1 MKGPSDGLS
10 VFGSASGFVSLVA
23 QTRGAFSGTFRSAL
37 RRLAIGAPVR
47 VFAIR
52 GVDPPADPALLHLRD
67 GVIVLDSP
75 RSATILLIAGSVPEA
90 LREAVKHVHDEMAHP
105 RATVRWVSDPA
116 EERVD
121 HQAQY
126 NVSFSDLTSL
136 IETLRRVQNDL
147 VTGARSSEDDEL
159 PGTTRT
165 AWRGVGPYGHGG
177 AGMTGGTPYGRPMAE
192 RAPDRD
198 ALQLDQ
204 LPLRIGPYFMAFPA
218 GLVLDIELQGDVV
231 QDVAVSA
238 EPVSPLRPVFAAA
251 INDPVSVAVLERA
264 RAEDHLRWLAHAL
277 RVHGLAA
284 LGNRTLKL
292 AVQVDADETGIESS
306 VAELKAITHDVGRS
320 GALWWSARGVG
331 LLSRDAM
338 AGRGLGPTA
347 RASGVRDDARI
358 DEPAYQA
365 LGFEPIVNAAAEVA
379 AKTAS
384 SDTNGGDTSARWRLL
399 LAEAA
404 QSLDLAA
411 RANGARA
418 WGHGVVECPRGRA
431 TAREAPE
438 PQLYAML
445 PDLLRGME
453 WGDAVTTVVSLNLG
467 EGGDVRAVQP
477 WAAAEKVRQSA
488 EQAMKN
494 ENASDMSGMAGMT
507 HTQHQAE

>member
-1 MKGPSDGLS
+1 M
-10 VFGSASGFVSLVA
+10 
-23 QTRGAFSGTFRSAL
+23 
-37 RRLAIGAPVR
+37 
-47 VFAIR
+47 
-52 GVDPPADPALLHLRD
+52 
-67 GVIVLDSP
+67 
-75 RSATILLIAGSVPEA
+75 
-90 LREAVKHVHDEMAHP
+90 KHVHDEMAHP
-105 RATVRWVSDPA
+105 RATVRWVGDPA

-121 HQAQY
+121 HRAQLL
-126 NVSFSDLTSL
+126 VSSSDVMILM
-136 IETLRRVQNDL
+136 EKLRRMQDDL
-147 VTGARSSEDDEL
+147 VTGARSSEADEL
-159 PGTTRT
+159 PGTTRAT
-165 AWRGVGPYGHGG
+165 WRGVGPYGHGG
-177 AGMTGGTPYGRPMAE
+177 TGMTGGTPYGRPMAE
-192 RAPDRD
+192 RAVDRD

-238 EPVSPLRPVFAAA
+238 EPVSRLRPVFAAA

-284 LGNRTLKL
+284 LGNRALKL
-292 AVQVDADETGIESS
+292 AVQIGADENAIEDSG
-306 VAELKAITHDVGRS
+306 AELKAITRDVERS
-320 GALWWSARGVG
+320 GALWSTRGVG

-365 LGFEPIVNAAAEVA
+365 LGFEPIVNTTAEIA

-384 SDTNGGDTSARWRLL
+384 SDRNGGDASARWRLL

-418 WGHGVVECPRGRA
+418 WGHGVVECPRGRV
-431 TAREAPE
+431 TAGEAPE

-467 EGGDVRAVQP
+467 EGGDVRAVKS
-477 WAAAEKVRQSA
+477 WAAAEKVRRSA
-488 EQAMKN
+488 EQPMKS
-494 ENASDMSGMAGMT
+494 ESASDTSGMAGMT
-507 HTQHQAE
+507 HMEHQAE